1 MDYIEILKKLGLNES
16 QAKAYLALVGN
27 DNLTPPDLAVE
38 IGEKRTA
45 TYMILARLE
54 ELGLASKAEGSRARY
69 IAESPTKL
77 KEILV
82 AKQSEH
88 QQLQRSLISIMP
100 ALNAEYNIAY
110 QKPGVVY
117 MEGIQGLKYVYN
129 EIIDNGEDIML
140 LPSQDVFD
148 NSELVKLIEGNVE
161 KQRKRGINTRTIYPK
176 TDKAYLEAK
185 KHTDANV
192 SVRYFGNSSMQ
203 TAQIILYANTVAIT
217 TFQPGIFNTVITNP
231 LLANTFK
238 GYFEDMWAAGEC

>member
-1 MDYIEILKKLGLNES
+1 MEYIDILKKLGLNES

-27 DNLTPPDLAVE
+27 DNLTPPDLAIE

-54 ELGLASKAEGSRARY
+54 ELGLASKAEGTRARY

-77 KEILV
+77 KEILI

-88 QQLQRSLISIMP
+88 QQLQRSLISILP

-117 MEGIQGLKYVYN
+117 MEGIKGLKYVYN

-140 LPSQDVFD
+140 LPAQDKFD
-148 NSELVKLIEGNVE
+148 NDELIKIVESNIE
-161 KQRKRGINTRTIYPK
+161 KQKKKGINTRTICSK
-176 TDKAYLEAK
+176 TGKTYLGAK
-185 KHTDANV
+185 MIKDDNV
-192 SVRYFGNSSMQ
+192 SVRYFGSSSMQ
-203 TAQIILYANTVAIT
+203 MAQIILYADTVAIT
-217 TFQPGIFNTVITNP
+217 TFQPGIFTTVITNP

-238 GYFEDMWAAGEC
+238 GYFEDMWEAGEP